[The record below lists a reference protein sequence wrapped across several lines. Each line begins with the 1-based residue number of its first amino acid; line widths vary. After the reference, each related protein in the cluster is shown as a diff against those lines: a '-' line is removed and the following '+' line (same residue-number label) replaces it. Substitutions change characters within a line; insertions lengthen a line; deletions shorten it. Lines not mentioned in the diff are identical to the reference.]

1 MSLTVKEFSVNE
13 VGKKYIGTPS
23 MRKYWRERKRKQ
35 REKKKL
41 AQEMKR
47 QRKNHKD
54 SKIMVAEDRSYYVFI
69 NIPNDC
75 IANALLEISPYP
87 EAAR

>member
-13 VGKKYIGTPS
+13 VAKKYIGTPS
-23 MRKYWRERKRKQ
+23 MRKYWREQKRKQ

-47 QRKNHKD
+47 QRKNHD
-54 SKIMVAEDRSYYVFI
+54 DPFDFGFSVGDLF
-69 NIPNDC
+69 
-75 IANALLEISPYP
+75 
-87 EAAR
+87 